1 MKLRRGAENTMDIM
15 DAARQAEE
23 GAARK
28 TEEDAADFA
37 CRDIIHWRYEHRK
50 LKAARKLLKD
60 KGLSPARK
68 CWLNAGFP
76 HMRRRL
82 RDSSACFRFK
92 RAGFAR
98 RLSNT

>member
-1 MKLRRGAENTMDIM
+1 MDIM

-28 TEEDAADFA
+28 AEEDAARKAEEDAADFA
-37 CRDIIHWRYEHRK
+37 CRDIMHWHYEHRK
-50 LKAARKLLKD
+50 LKAARKLLKE
-60 KGLSPARK
+60 KGLSPARR

-76 HMRRRL
+76 HMRRRP

-98 RLSNT
+98 LLPNT

>member
-1 MKLRRGAENTMDIM
+1 MDT
-15 DAARQAEE
+15 AKQAKK

-37 CRDIIHWRYEHRK
+37 RRDIMHWRYERRR
-50 LKAARKLLKD
+50 LKAARKLLKEN
-60 KGLSPARK
+60 GISPAGKYR
-68 CWLNAGFP
+68 LNAGFP
-76 HMRRRL
+76 YIRHRL

-98 RLSNT
+98 R